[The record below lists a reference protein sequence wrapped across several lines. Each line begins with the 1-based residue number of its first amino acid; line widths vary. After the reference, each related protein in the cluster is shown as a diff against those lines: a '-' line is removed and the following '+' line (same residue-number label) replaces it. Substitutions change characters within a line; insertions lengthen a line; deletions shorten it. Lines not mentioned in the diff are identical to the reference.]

1 MLTESIGY
9 QMAEADEPLFID
21 ILDNQLR
28 FYANESDNDFS
39 SASAD
44 SSNSDEIRERR
55 ANKKASLVPFY
66 EARVEVFTFFDSE
79 KLRKTFR
86 FDRASLEC
94 LTRVYCRY
102 D

>member
-1 MLTESIGY
+1 
-9 QMAEADEPLFID
+9 MAEADEPLFID

-66 EARVEVFTFFDSE
+66 EARVDVFTFFDSE
-79 KLRKTFR
+79 KQKTFR
-86 FDRASLEC
+86 FDRASLEYIVGM
-94 LTRVYCRY
+94 T
-102 D
+102 

>member
-1 MLTESIGY
+1 
-9 QMAEADEPLFID
+9 MAEADEPLFID

-55 ANKKASLVPFY
+55 ANEKASLVPFY
-66 EARVEVFTFFDSE
+66 EARVDVFTFFDSE
-79 KLRKTFR
+79 KQKTFR
-86 FDRASLEC
+86 FDRASLEYIVGM
-94 LTRVYCRY
+94 T
-102 D
+102 